1 MKSCLKRST
10 SAPEVLYQARPGV
23 SGDAQ
28 SKEQN
33 RKSVSF
39 SEDGEE
45 EVFYAEDWDRSPAA
59 VTQRLTYRDVYELKE
74 LRMALPRINL
84 TNEHRLRNAAPISKC
99 V

>member
-59 VTQRLTYRDVYELKE
+59 VTQRLTYRCVQSNA
-74 LRMALPRINL
+74 LRFQFRMIESRSSFYLFAETF
-84 TNEHRLRNAAPISKC
+84 TN
-99 V
+99 